1 MKPVRF
7 TLLLALVA
15 LLTTGCANKTDY
27 SRLGDSPNV
36 DERRLL
42 VTFVDRTINRNLPG
56 NAQDSYRL
64 RGQYNNSSWSER
76 VARHLAERYQLQF
89 VAQWPVTELGVSC
102 VVYGVPE
109 TLPLLQVM
117 TALQKDQDVSS
128 VQQMQTFNVLGNQHS
143 AIKPYSDPYLHLQIG
158 FQSLGIA
165 ELHKFSTGQGI
176 RIALIDTG
184 VDVDHPDLKG
194 QISYSENVAPE
205 PGDHSLAEL
214 HGTAVAGVLSAR
226 ADNGIGIAGIAPEAE
241 ILAFRACWPD
251 NPGSLA
257 ARCNSF
263 TLALAL
269 NQAIRLKSRIINL
282 SLSGPEDP
290 LLKML
295 IEKALSEGIIV
306 IAAVPGKDQIGSFPA
321 NVPGVLAVGRG
332 GEAENLSF
340 IAPGQ
345 DILTTVPHGAYDFMS
360 GSSFATPHVAGL
372 IALLLQLHPDWQIS
386 DIKHHLNSE
395 SSLLTTHTPNA
406 SPLRDEHDEHNV
418 TPN

>member
-1 MKPVRF
+1 MKFIRV
-7 TLLLALVA
+7 TLLVVLAA
-15 LLTTGCANKTDY
+15 LLSTTGCVSNTDY
-27 SRLGDSPNV
+27 SRLGDSPND

-42 VTFVDRTINRNLPG
+42 VTFVDRTINRKLLG
-56 NAQDSYRL
+56 NAQDHYRS
-64 RGQYNNSSWSER
+64 RGQYSNSSWSKR
-76 VARHLAERYQLQF
+76 IARQLAERYQLQF

-102 VVYGVPE
+102 VVYEVPE
-109 TLPLLQVM
+109 TLPLPQVM
-117 TALQKDQDVSS
+117 AALQKDQDVSS
-128 VQQMQTFNVLGNQHS
+128 VQKMQTFNVLNDKHPADKS
-143 AIKPYSDPYLHLQIG
+143 YSDPYLHLQTG
-158 FQSLGIA
+158 FQALGIA
-165 ELHKFSTGQGI
+165 ELHKHSTGQGI

-184 VDVDHPDLKG
+184 IDVDHPDLKG

-205 PGDHSLAEL
+205 PSDHNLAEI

-251 NPGSLA
+251 KPDSLA

-295 IEKALSEGIIV
+295 IEKALNEGIVV

-332 GEAENLSF
+332 GESEKPSF
-340 IAPGQ
+340 VAPGQ
-345 DILTTVPHGAYDFMS
+345 DILTTVPHESYDFMT
-360 GSSFATPHVAGL
+360 GSSFATPHVAGI
-372 IALLLQLHPDWQIS
+372 IALLLQLHPDWQVS
-386 DIKHHLNSE
+386 DLKQYLNSE
-395 SSLLTTHTPNA
+395 SGLLTAHSLNA
-406 SPLRDEHDEHNV
+406 ASGIEHNV
-418 TPN
+418 SPN